1 MARCACIDIGSNTT
15 RLLVAADGQP
25 RPRELFSE
33 RAFTRL
39 GSARDADGEIGAQK
53 VAEVA
58 GVVARQVLLARE
70 LGVDA
75 PRIVA
80 TAAVREAVNAVALI
94 EAVRAACGISLE
106 ILSGEDEARLAFAG
120 AIGMLETPPPGP
132 LGVVDVGGGSTE
144 LVVGSV
150 ADGVTWSVSLPL
162 GSCSVTDD
170 DLPSDPP
177 SQAELERLRER
188 LARAFAGIEA
198 PRPRA
203 AYAVG
208 GSATSLQRLIGNVL
222 SADALSRGLQA
233 LVRRPA
239 AEVALALGLH
249 AERARLLP
257 GGLLVL
263 DAASRALH
271 APLQLAGGGLREGV
285 VMEELARL
293 ADPGTDARASRGVNT
308 TDPPA

>member
-1 MARCACIDIGSNTT
+1 
-15 RLLVAADGQP
+15 
-25 RPRELFSE
+25 
-33 RAFTRL
+33 
-39 GSARDADGEIGAQK
+39 
-53 VAEVA
+53 
-58 GVVARQVLLARE
+58 
-70 LGVDA
+70 
-75 PRIVA
+75 
-80 TAAVREAVNAVALI
+80 
-94 EAVRAACGISLE
+94 
-106 ILSGEDEARLAFAG
+106 
-120 AIGMLETPPPGP
+120 
-132 LGVVDVGGGSTE
+132 
-144 LVVGSV
+144 
-150 ADGVTWSVSLPL
+150 VSLPL

-177 SQAELERLRER
+177 SQAELERLRGR
-188 LARAFAGIEA
+188 LARAFADIDA
-198 PRPRA
+198 PRPLA

-263 DAASRALH
+263 DAASRAFD

-293 ADPGTDARASRGVNT
+293 AGAGDDGRTSLGANPTQ
-308 TDPPA
+308 PPA